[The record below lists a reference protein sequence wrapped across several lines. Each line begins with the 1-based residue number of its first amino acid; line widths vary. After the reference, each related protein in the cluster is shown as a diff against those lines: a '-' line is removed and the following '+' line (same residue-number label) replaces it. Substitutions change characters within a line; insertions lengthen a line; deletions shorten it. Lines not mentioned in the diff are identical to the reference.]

1 MIQKSRE
8 AGMEIETVIGDKA
21 YSSKENID
29 AAKNG
34 DYELISRLNSIVTQ
48 GNRTK
53 PDEFE
58 FNKDAG
64 MYQCKAGH
72 LAIRKAKDSRKS
84 EGKNPRV
91 VYFSILRNVKDV
103 RIGRVVIKKVRSQNN
118 IRKPLSVTGI
128 VNRHNFRKRNILKAR
143 QKSDI
148 K

>member
-1 MIQKSRE
+1 
-8 AGMEIETVIGDKA
+8 MEIETVIGDKA

-91 VYFSILRNVKDV
+91 VYFFDIEKCKRCPY
-103 RIGRVVIKKVRSQNN
+103 RRVVIKKVRSQNN